1 MYDAFSTRNGFS
13 SNVKTHVSGYII
25 SGTMLRQVV
34 MGKANWQCI
43 VFQIIIHCVGAKCIE
58 GLMVLDITGQ

>member
-1 MYDAFSTRNGFS
+1 
-13 SNVKTHVSGYII
+13 
-25 SGTMLRQVV
+25 

-43 VFQIIIHCVGAKCIE
+43 VFQIIIHCVSAKCIE